1 MYLLKALSF
10 TTLAV
15 LFSLIFIGGYVS
27 ASGVGL
33 TCPDWPLCPQGLVP
47 HEDFIIE
54 YIHRSVAATTGMLV
68 IATMAFTLKS
78 KDAPRGMKIA
88 SIIAAGTVIG
98 QITLGAIVIVERLH
112 AILVTAHL
120 GLGLVLFSMVLMTL
134 LYALKIDNQRI
145 KTTAMSSNLSAS
157 KETNTNDN
165 CRAMIYTDRCRYYH
179 TIRCIDDSL
188 LQCRSWY
195 YCHFSS

>member
-1 MYLLKALSF
+1 MFILKPLSF

-15 LFSLIFIGGYVS
+15 LFALIFIGGYVG

-33 TCPDWPLCPQGLVP
+33 TCPEWPLCPRGLLP

-78 KDAPRGMKIA
+78 KTAPRGMKIA
-88 SIIAAGTVIG
+88 SVVAAGAVIG

-112 AILVTAHL
+112 AVLVTAHL
-120 GLGLVLFSMVLMTL
+120 GLGLVLFSMVLIIVL
-134 LYALKIDNQRI
+134 SAFRIDNKRI
-145 KTTAMSSNLSAS
+145 KTAASLSSNLSQS
-157 KETNTNDN
+157 KD
-165 CRAMIYTDRCRYYH
+165 YY
-179 TIRCIDDSL
+179 L
-188 LQCRSWY
+188 
-195 YCHFSS
+195 

>member
-88 SIIAAGTVIG
+88 SIIAAGTVIA

-134 LYALKIDNQRI
+134 LYSLKIDNQRI
-145 KTTAMSSNLSAS
+145 KTTTISSNLSAS
-157 KETNTNDN
+157 KDN
-165 CRAMIYTDRCRYYH
+165 
-179 TIRCIDDSL
+179 
-188 LQCRSWY
+188 
-195 YCHFSS
+195 

>member
-1 MYLLKALSF
+1 MYLIKALSF

-98 QITLGAIVIVERLH
+98 QITLGAIVIVERNH

-120 GLGLVLFSMVLMTL
+120 GLGLVLLSMVLMNL

-157 KETNTNDN
+157 KDN
-165 CRAMIYTDRCRYYH
+165 
-179 TIRCIDDSL
+179 
-188 LQCRSWY
+188 
-195 YCHFSS
+195 

>member
-47 HEDFIIE
+47 HEEFIIE

-157 KETNTNDN
+157 KDN
-165 CRAMIYTDRCRYYH
+165 
-179 TIRCIDDSL
+179 
-188 LQCRSWY
+188 
-195 YCHFSS
+195 

>member
-33 TCPDWPLCPQGLVP
+33 TCPDWPMCPQGLMP

-78 KDAPRGMKIA
+78 KAAPRGMKIA
-88 SIIAAGTVIG
+88 SIIAAGAVIG

-112 AILVTAHL
+112 AILVTSHL
-120 GLGLVLFSMVLMTL
+120 GLGLVLFSMVLMTM
-134 LYALKIDNQRI
+134 LYAFKIDKQRRI
-145 KTTAMSSNLSAS
+145 ETTAISSNLSAT
-157 KETNTNDN
+157 KDN
-165 CRAMIYTDRCRYYH
+165 NNNYKK
-179 TIRCIDDSL
+179 
-188 LQCRSWY
+188 
-195 YCHFSS
+195 

>member
-134 LYALKIDNQRI
+134 LYALKIDNQHI
-145 KTTAMSSNLSAS
+145 KTTTISSNLSAS
-157 KETNTNDN
+157 KDK
-165 CRAMIYTDRCRYYH
+165 
-179 TIRCIDDSL
+179 
-188 LQCRSWY
+188 
-195 YCHFSS
+195 

>member
-1 MYLLKALSF
+1 MQLLKALSF

-33 TCPDWPLCPQGLVP
+33 TCPDWPLCPQGLLP

-54 YIHRSVAATTGMLV
+54 YIHRSVAASTGMLV

-78 KDAPRGMKIA
+78 RAAPRGMKIA
-88 SIIAAGTVIG
+88 SIIAAGAVIG

-112 AILVTAHL
+112 AVLVTAHL
-120 GLGLVLFSMVLMTL
+120 ALGLVLFSMVLITVL
-134 LYALKIDNQRI
+134 FSFKLDSNNKNKRISTSAISSSDSYFHEDN
-145 KTTAMSSNLSAS
+145 
-157 KETNTNDN
+157 
-165 CRAMIYTDRCRYYH
+165 
-179 TIRCIDDSL
+179 
-188 LQCRSWY
+188 
-195 YCHFSS
+195 

>member
-1 MYLLKALSF
+1 MQLLKALSF

-33 TCPDWPLCPQGLVP
+33 TCPDWPLCPQGLLP

-68 IATMAFTLKS
+68 IATMAFMLKS
-78 KDAPRGMKIA
+78 RVAPRGMKIT
-88 SIIAAGTVIG
+88 SIIAAGAVIG

-112 AILVTAHL
+112 AVLVTAHL
-120 GLGLVLFSMVLMTL
+120 ALGLVLFSMVLITVL
-134 LYALKIDNQRI
+134 FSFKLDSNNKNKRISTSAISSSDSSSFHEDN
-145 KTTAMSSNLSAS
+145 
-157 KETNTNDN
+157 
-165 CRAMIYTDRCRYYH
+165 
-179 TIRCIDDSL
+179 
-188 LQCRSWY
+188 
-195 YCHFSS
+195 